1 MNQATSYYNF
11 TWEDLTY
18 HLVVFIK
25 HGAGGLLVIGDSQ
38 YLLDKNI
45 ESIYDYW
52 PGNILF
58 LKYLINEIQK
68 MEEMR

>member
-1 MNQATSYYNF
+1 
-11 TWEDLTY
+11 
-18 HLVVFIK
+18 
-25 HGAGGLLVIGDSQ
+25 LLIISDSQ

-58 LKYLINEIQK
+58 LKYLLNELQR
-68 MEEMR
+68 MEELR